1 VSDVDDLSGD
11 NGSGGGSGRGH
22 ASAVSSNA
30 QAEFRTVLG
39 HFATGVVIVTGQ
51 TETGPGGFTCQS
63 FFSLSL
69 DPPLVAFAPGVTST
83 SWPGIEASGACTV
96 NVLSEAQETLARGF
110 ARSGSDK
117 FAGVGW
123 TPGATGA
130 PRLDHSLAW
139 LDCRFERILEGG
151 DHHIVVAR
159 VIELGSQHGDPLLF
173 YRGGF
178 GSFRA

>member
-1 VSDVDDLSGD
+1 
-11 NGSGGGSGRGH
+11 
-22 ASAVSSNA
+22 VSSNA

-39 HFATGVVIVTGQ
+39 HFASGIVIVTGQ
-51 TETGPGGFTCQS
+51 TATGPGGFTCQS

-96 NVLSEAQETLARGF
+96 NVLSEEQEALARGF

-117 FAGVGW
+117 FAGIGW
-123 TPGATGA
+123 TAGATGA
-130 PRLDHSLAW
+130 PRLERSLAW